1 MAIDGELVGY
11 FRDEALDLLSRWE
24 TVCLSLSKQDTRPL
38 LEELFRV
45 AHNLKGSSAVA
56 GLEKFATFVHR
67 IEDGIVLLRDGQVPA
82 ITDNIVSVLLEAQKR
97 LTDWIVATKEN
108 AEVEFDYREFLE
120 RYQGAL
126 RSAGMPQSAPDAR
139 TAQGPADVPVV
150 EPARGK
156 RAQTASATIQDPAPK
171 AATGASSSA
180 AGETVRIS
188 AQKLDQLLQTI
199 GELSIHQSIIW
210 HMKGEIRSANKLFLN
225 SAQLAQKLTKEIYDR
240 ALSLRMQPLTQTF
253 QRLERAIVELAP
265 QLGKDVQVV
274 VTGSEVEL
282 DKAVV
287 ERILDPLT
295 HIVRNAIDHG
305 VETKEARVAAGKQS
319 QGTIEIIAR
328 QDTFG
333 VELIIRDDGKGL
345 NAEKI
350 RNKAVEKGLI
360 NPSREYTK
368 EEILDFIFLPGFST
382 VEKVTDVSGRG
393 VGMDVVRRTLE
404 VLRGSIEIDSQEGA
418 GTRFVIRLPTSVSII
433 DVLLIRLAGN
443 SYVVPIDAVDEV
455 ITLEDGSRH
464 LGEKMMIHNGRVLPL
479 ADLQQLLAR
488 GSGRIAAG
496 GQNDEKSRNA
506 VLVCKYGQKKVGL
519 LFDRVIGQQQ
529 VVVRSFS
536 DNIGG
541 AFGLLG
547 GTILGNGE
555 PGLIIDMN
563 TLVNQYAKDTGTSQE
578 ASA

>member
-1 MAIDGELVGY
+1 MAIDIELVGF

-24 TVCLSLSKQDTRPL
+24 TVCLSLAKEDSRPL

-82 ITDNIVSVLLEAQKR
+82 VNDGVVSVLLEAQKR
-97 LTDWIVATKEN
+97 LTDWIVATKDN
-108 AEVEFDYREFLE
+108 VEVEFDCSEFLE
-120 RYQGAL
+120 RYKAAL
-126 RSAGMPQSAPDAR
+126 TSRSQAPRPPPPAEPTPP
-139 TAQGPADVPVV
+139 TAGPAHC
-150 EPARGK
+150 EPREPPST
-156 RAQTASATIQDPAPK
+156 RQPLHQTSQHSSAAP
-171 AATGASSSA
+171 A

-188 AQKLDQLLQTI
+188 AQKLDHLLQTI

-210 HMKGEIRSANKLFLN
+210 HMKGEIRSGNKLFLN

-240 ALSLRMQPLTQTF
+240 ALSLRMQPLAQTF

-265 QLGKDVQVV
+265 PLGKDVRVV

-305 VETKEARVAAGKQS
+305 IESKNARVAAGKEQ
-319 QGTIEIIAR
+319 QGTIEITAR

-333 VELIIRDDGKGL
+333 VELIVKDDGKGL
-345 NAEKI
+345 SSEKI
-350 RNKAVEKGLI
+350 RKKALEKGLI
-360 NPSREYTK
+360 SATREYSK

-382 VEKVTDVSGRG
+382 AEKVTDVSGRG

-404 VLRGSIEIDSQEGA
+404 VLRGSIEIDSEEGA
-418 GTRFVIRLPTSVSII
+418 GTRFSITLPTSVSII
-433 DVLLIRLAGN
+433 DAMLIRLAGN

-455 ITLEDGSRH
+455 ITLENGGRA

-479 ADLQQLLAR
+479 VDLQQLLAR
-488 GSGRIAAG
+488 GRGGSAG
-496 GQNDEKSRNA
+496 SPVDEKVRHA
-506 VLVCKYGQKKVGL
+506 VMVCKYGQKKVGL

-536 DNIGG
+536 ENIGG

-555 PGLIIDMN
+555 PGLIIDMSS
-563 TLVNQYAKDTGTSQE
+563 LVNQYAKDTGAAE
-578 ASA
+578 VAA